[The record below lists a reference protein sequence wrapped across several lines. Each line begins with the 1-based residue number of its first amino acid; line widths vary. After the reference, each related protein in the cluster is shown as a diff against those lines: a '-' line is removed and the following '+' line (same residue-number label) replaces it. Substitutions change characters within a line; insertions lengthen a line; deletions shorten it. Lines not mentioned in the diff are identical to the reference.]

1 MTGRYYGGKWGVYLR
16 APDLW
21 FELLDR
27 YGHRLVPLGEI
38 ADVWRGTWGGKDCFF
53 YPRDASAECLAAH
66 PDPADF
72 EAQYGLPRADVASGR
87 VKLVHCGEERGEIRP
102 IEAEYLE
109 PEVHNLMEIRSFTVS
124 PADCSRMIL
133 LVDKPKSDL
142 KGTHVLHYINWGEE
156 QQYHQ
161 GASCAG
167 RVSGERPWYDLT
179 GHVRGAMF
187 WSKIHKYRHIIPLN
201 DQRLT
206 GSNNL
211 YDVLPKHEIGPS
223 VLAALLNSS
232 LVVLS
237 KFQYGRYAGTEGT
250 LKTEVVDVNMTP
262 VADPG
267 QADPEVLLRLEQAF
281 VRMRRRQPI
290 SFLSERTFS
299 EPALREAGRETE
311 LNALPNICELDM
323 PDRRDLDDA
332 VFEMLGVESAQR
344 RRELIEELYACL
356 RELFER
362 NRVMEWRTNIN
373 KRIAKRRGAA
383 KPSEVAA
390 EILAEIKAKEPH
402 LLQAYDPGFLDPS
415 KPFDTYELPSVGE
428 PSQGPLAPHIV
439 EFRRGKKL
447 IGAVH
452 TKNTAQDDLLVFLAR
467 SGVRGLVRVPHDEE
481 ECRRVYERYSDFA
494 GRRDERLRKLIQD
507 RTADEEMQ
515 GRISDIL
522 TTLLTRSS

>member
-27 YGHRLVPLGEI
+27 YGHRLVPLAEI
-38 ADVWRGTWGGKDCFF
+38 ADVWFGVKSGKDCFF
-53 YPRDASAECLAAH
+53 FPRDASAECLAAH

-72 EAQYGLPRADVASGR
+72 EARYGLPRADVASGR
-87 VKLVHCGEERGEIRP
+87 VKLVRCGEDKGILIP
-102 IEAEYLE
+102 IESRFLE
-109 PEVHNLMEIRSFTVS
+109 PEVQTIMGINRPKVEA
-124 PADCSRMIL
+124 ADCDRLIL
-133 LVDKPKSDL
+133 LVSEARPALRGS
-142 KGTHVLHYINWGEE
+142 HVLRYIEWGERE
-156 QQYHQ
+156 GYNNSPTC
-161 GASCAG
+161 ASRAG
-167 RVSGERPWYDLT
+167 KDREWYDLT
-179 GHVRGAMF
+179 GHKRG
-187 WSKIHKYRHIIPLN
+187 
-201 DQRLT
+201 
-206 GSNNL
+206 
-211 YDVLPKHEIGPS
+211 DVLWPLAHQYKHIALHNPSHLVCNHRLFDVSPKVGSPLCMAGI
-223 VLAALLNSS
+223 LNSS
-232 LVVLS
+232 FALLS
-237 KFQYGRYAGTEGT
+237 KFQYGRPVGVEGN
-250 LKTEVVDVNMTP
+250 LDTEVIDVQMMLVP
-262 VADPG
+262 DASPEGESQQARVAD
-267 QADPEVLLRLEQAF
+267 AF
-281 VRMRRRQPI
+281 EKLSKR
-290 SFLSERTFS
+290 STLYFLSERR
-299 EPALREAGRETE
+299 LRRMAYLQAGKEAE
-311 LNALPNICELDM
+311 LERLSDLCELDM
-323 PDRRDLDDA
+323 ADRRELDDA
-332 VFEMLGVESAQR
+332 VLEMMGETSPER
-344 RRELIEELYACL
+344 RKELIDRLYAYL
-356 RELFER
+356 REFFEQVR
-362 NRVMEWRTNIN
+362 QKEEKAIAN
-373 KRIAKRRGAA
+373 KKRAKRRGAA

-415 KPFDTYELPSVGE
+415 KPYDTYELPSVGE

-494 GRRDERLRKLIQD
+494 GRRDERLRKLIHD